1 MNPLITPHNYS
12 KVLTLYNKR
21 NMHGWKNICSLSI
34 ANNKEFALNK
44 IVRGHLV
51 SKLIQ
56 PIVLYVMSNFAR
68 FAIIN
73 SIKDNAIK
81 MV

>member
-1 MNPLITPHNYS
+1 
-12 KVLTLYNKR
+12 
-21 NMHGWKNICSLSI
+21 MHEWKNICSLSI
-34 ANNKEFALNK
+34 ANNKEYALNK
-44 IVRGHLV
+44 IVREHLV

-56 PIVLYVMSNFAR
+56 LIALYVMSNFAR